1 MPGALA
7 SASLRLLVEF
17 CSSLV
22 STAMALKAERCR
34 RLMPVGNDYDFIQFF
49 HLRSDGDIL
58 FYALAVDKPDLL
70 FNCFI
75 ADGGYD

>member
-22 STAMALKAERCR
+22 STAIAADA
-34 RLMPVGNDYDFIQFF
+34 VGNDYDFVQFF
-49 HLRSDGDIL
+49 HLRGDGDIL
-58 FYALAVDKPDLL
+58 FYAFAVDKPDLL